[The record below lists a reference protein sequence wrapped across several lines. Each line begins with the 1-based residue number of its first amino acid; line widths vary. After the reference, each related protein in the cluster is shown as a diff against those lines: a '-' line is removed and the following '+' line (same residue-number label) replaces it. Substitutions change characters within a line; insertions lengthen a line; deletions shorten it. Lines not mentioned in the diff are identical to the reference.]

1 MWSILYEKNY
11 FLNCNESVTIKNR
24 SRTGIQ
30 AKHFFIFVQNLALEI
45 LFGSTVLWTQDNWV
59 RSTNTTSV
67 LCGPLELYLDSF
79 KVEFPAVTIC
89 ASGRN
94 DNNLEA
100 GFWNLFLKF
109 MDEAGSPLPYSAV
122 QVANKMRQVTSAM
135 WHILLNGPFLASFL
149 YFVFSG

>member
-1 MWSILYEKNY
+1 MLGHFSWSCTEPAGPKVNAPLVKHKFRIRNK
-11 FLNCNESVTIKNR
+11 FR
-24 SRTGIQ
+24 RTDIQ
-30 AKHFFIFVQNLALEI
+30 
-45 LFGSTVLWTQDNWV
+45 TQDDWV
-59 RSTNTTSV
+59 RSTNATSL
-67 LCGPLELYLDSF
+67 LCDPLELYLEQF

-135 WHILLNGPFLASFL
+135 WHFFLNGPFPASFFI
-149 YFVFSG
+149 FVFSG

>member
-1 MWSILYEKNY
+1 M
-11 FLNCNESVTIKNR
+11 
-24 SRTGIQ
+24 
-30 AKHFFIFVQNLALEI
+30 
-45 LFGSTVLWTQDNWV
+45 
-59 RSTNTTSV
+59 RSTNATSV
-67 LCGPLELYLDSF
+67 LCCPLELYLDSF

-122 QVANKMRQVTSAM
+122 QVANKMRQVASAM
-135 WHILLNGPFLASFL
+135 WLCGSDRSANCATTTAHVALL
-149 YFVFSG
+149 Y